1 MSDDG
6 RVLPFPSAD
15 DDALIAVRLQALYAG
30 TPAADAAQIAACA
43 RTVLERAAHDLHG
56 RSDVR
61 RAGWWWGAAAAAL
74 VLVSVPIVRSRVFRT
89 AAPTV
94 AAATSDTQPPGATR
108 IDGGAAVRFVLR
120 VPGSARVVAIVG
132 DFNGWNERAT
142 PMVQRAVDGSWSVRV
157 PLAPGRHTY
166 AFVVDGVRWMVD
178 PLAPQVPDA
187 GFGPA
192 NALIVAGE
200 SL

>member
-1 MSDDG
+1 MSEDD
-6 RVLPFPSAD
+6 RILPFPSTD
-15 DDALIAVRLQALYAG
+15 GDAQIAARLQALYAS
-30 TPAADAAQIAACA
+30 TPPADSAQIASCA
-43 RTVLERAAHDLHG
+43 RVVLERAALTPHG
-56 RSDVR
+56 MSDVR
-61 RAGWWWGAAAAAL
+61 RSGWWWGAAAAAL
-74 VLVSVPIVRSRVFRT
+74 VLVSVPVVRSRMSQT

-94 AAATSDTQPPGATR
+94 AAATADTQPLGATR

-120 VPGSARVVAIVG
+120 VPGAARVVAIVG
-132 DFNGWNERAT
+132 DFNGWNASAT
-142 PMVQRAVDGSWSVRV
+142 PMVQRATDGSWSVRV

-166 AFVVDGVRWMVD
+166 AFVVDGARWIVD

-192 NALIVAGE
+192 NALIVGGE

>member
-6 RVLPFPSAD
+6 RIVPFPSTD
-15 DDALIAVRLQALYAG
+15 DDALISARLQGLYAA
-30 TPAADAAQIAACA
+30 TPAADATQIAACA
-43 RTVLERAAHDLHG
+43 RAVLERAAQGTHE

-61 RAGWWWGAAAAAL
+61 RNGWWLGAAAAAL
-74 VLVSVPIVRSRVFRT
+74 LLVSVPIMRSRMSQT
-89 AAPTV
+89 AAPSV
-94 AAATSDTQPPGATR
+94 ASSPSDTQPLGATR
-108 IDGGAAVRFVLR
+108 VDGGAAVRFVLR

-132 DFNGWNERAT
+132 DFNGWNEHAT
-142 PMVQRAVDGSWSVRV
+142 PMVKRMVDGSWSVRV

-166 AFVVDGVRWMVD
+166 AFVVDGARWIVD
-178 PLAPQVPDA
+178 PLAPLVPDA

-192 NALIVAGE
+192 TALIVAGE